1 MTTCICVDGQLGDE
15 KSARISVLDRGFLY
29 GDSVYEV
36 LRTYGGEPFALAEHM
51 ARLERSAELLA
62 ISLPL
67 SRAELE
73 AEMRRTIE
81 AAGNDESYVRL
92 IITRGG
98 GPIGLDPALAVDPT
112 RVIIVTALRTPDEE
126 VYERGVKISLVAA
139 GRSAE
144 GQLPAGAKSGNYL
157 TNLLALRI
165 AKERGAHEALLLDA
179 HGRICEGSSSNVFVV
194 QGGTIRTPPLEVG
207 ILEGITRRKVLTLA
221 ESLGH
226 PVEETHLEASD
237 LEKAEEVFITSTIRE
252 VLPVTQVDE
261 RKVGDGRP
269 GPIAKALRAA
279 FPRSGPA
286 RITP

>member
-1 MTTCICVDGQLGDE
+1 MTTRICVDGQLGDE
-15 KSARISVLDRGFLY
+15 QSARISVLDRGFLY

-36 LRTYGGEPFALAEHM
+36 LRTYGGEPFALEEHM
-51 ARLERSAELLA
+51 ERLERSAELLA
-62 ISLPL
+62 IPLPL
-67 SRAELE
+67 SRQELVG
-73 AEMRRTIE
+73 EMRRTME
-81 AAGNDESYVRL
+81 AAANAESYLRL

-112 RVIIVTALRTPDEE
+112 RVIIVTELRTLPEQI
-126 VYERGVKISLVAA
+126 YQRGVKICLVAA

-207 ILEGITRRKVLTLA
+207 ILEGITRRKVLELA
-221 ESLGH
+221 HQQGRT
-226 PVEETHLEASD
+226 VEEVHLAATD
-237 LEKAEEVFITSTIRE
+237 LQQAEEVFLTSTIRE
-252 VLPVTQVDE
+252 VLAVTAIDE
-261 RKVGDGRP
+261 TQVGDGRP
-269 GPIAKALRAA
+269 GPIATALRAA
-279 FPRSGPA
+279 FPR
-286 RITP
+286 